1 MFVDLSFFSF
11 TFINMQS
18 IKVFKHFPFVFP
30 IPLCNLPA
38 QVAFSP
44 CHATCQKGNENVV
57 YIRTQSILF
66 SNKKWNFQ
74 ENEQIWR
81 AFCLLIELVQTQ
93 KNRNTCSL
101 SVEDSNNF
109 RIHLGVSVCLFE
121 HMDVHWKSE
130 RVIRSTGSGISVV
143 LRTNSSSSAKAAITF
158 NCSSIS
164 AALIPNFQSRPVWK

>member
-1 MFVDLSFFSF
+1 
-11 TFINMQS
+11 MQS

-30 IPLCNLPA
+30 IPLCNLPP
-38 QVAFSP
+38 QVASSP
-44 CHATCQKGNENVV
+44 CHATCRKGNENVV
-57 YIRTQSILF
+57 YIHTQSILF

-143 LRTNSSSSAKAAITF
+143 LRTLVLLPKQQSLLTVHPSLQPSFLTF
-158 NCSSIS
+158 KVDLFGNKGTW
-164 AALIPNFQSRPVWK
+164 R